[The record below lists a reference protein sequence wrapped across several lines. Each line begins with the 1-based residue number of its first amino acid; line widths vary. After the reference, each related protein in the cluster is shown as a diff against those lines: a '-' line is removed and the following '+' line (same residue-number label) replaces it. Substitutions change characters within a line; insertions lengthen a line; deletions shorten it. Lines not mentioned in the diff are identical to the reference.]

1 MAEVVMY
8 TTRTCPYCRA
18 AKALLGRKGVAFK
31 EIDVS
36 GDAEGRKKMIE
47 RAQGRSTVPQIFI
60 GATHIGGYDD
70 LYALERAGGID
81 PLLNGAQGQPA

>member
-8 TTRTCPYCRA
+8 TTRSCPYCRA
-18 AKALLGRKGVAFK
+18 AKALLVRKGVAFK
-31 EIDVS
+31 EIDVG

-60 GATHIGGYDD
+60 GATHVGGYDD
-70 LYALERAGGID
+70 LYALDRAGGID